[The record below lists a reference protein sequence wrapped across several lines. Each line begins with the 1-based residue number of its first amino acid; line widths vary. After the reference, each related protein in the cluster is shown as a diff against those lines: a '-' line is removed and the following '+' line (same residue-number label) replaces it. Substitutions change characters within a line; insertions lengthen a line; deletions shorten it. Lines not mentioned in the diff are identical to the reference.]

1 MKRSFFRYALFM
13 ALPAFFMAPDDLHAS
28 PIFVENFSTATVT
41 IADGPTQ
48 LQFLN
53 HGDGGNPNV
62 AAVLENISILPV
74 GTSTVPEPGS
84 LSLMAIGLLG
94 AAVLVHRRFQE

>member
-13 ALPAFFMAPDDLHAS
+13 ALPAFFMAPNYLHAS

-53 HGDGGNPNV
+53 HGGGNPNV